1 MRNSLP
7 NNAERVR
14 LAQELHDGIAQD
26 LVAFGYSIDL
36 LLGAPDT
43 PIKTRIDLRTLRFG
57 ITDLITKVRDEI
69 FTLRNSAPIS
79 FIDSLQTIALEI
91 FPNTTIKS
99 ENNASLTHTQAFE
112 LLRIA
117 TEVIR
122 NASRHS
128 GATQIEIECQIIQDS
143 YMLTIADNGNGG
155 AQPNRIGYGIAGLYE
170 RTESLGGTITIATNE
185 TGTTVEVRI
194 PLL

>member
-1 MRNSLP
+1 LP

-36 LLGAPDT
+36 LLGAADT
-43 PIKTRIDLRTLRFG
+43 PINTRKDLRTLRFG

-69 FTLRNSAPIS
+69 FTLRNGAPLD
-79 FIDSLQTIALEI
+79 FLTSLHQIADEL
-91 FPNTTIKS
+91 FPNNTVTVEEIPQLS
-99 ENNASLTHTQAFE
+99 HIQSFE
-112 LLRIA
+112 LLRIL

-128 GATQIEIECQIIQDS
+128 GASHLEITLEKIKNMQVLRIK
-143 YMLTIADNGNGG
+143 DNGGGG
-155 AQPNRIGYGIAGLYE
+155 AEPNRIGYGIAGLYE
-170 RTESLGGTITIATNE
+170 RTESLGGTITIETNA
-185 TGTTVEVRI
+185 TGTTVEIKI
-194 PLL
+194 PLI

>member
-1 MRNSLP
+1 LP

-36 LLGAPDT
+36 LLGAADT
-43 PIKTRIDLRTLRFG
+43 PINTRKDLRTLRFG
-57 ITDLITKVRDEI
+57 VTDLITKVRDEI
-69 FTLRNSAPIS
+69 FTLRNGAPLD
-79 FIDSLQTIALEI
+79 FLTSLRTIADELFPDNTITVEEI
-91 FPNTTIKS
+91 PQLSHIQS
-99 ENNASLTHTQAFE
+99 FE
-112 LLRIA
+112 LHRIL

-128 GATQIEIECQIIQDS
+128 GASHLEITLEKIKNMQVLRIK
-143 YMLTIADNGNGG
+143 DNGGGG
-155 AQPNRIGYGIAGLYE
+155 AEPNRIGYGIAGLYE
-170 RTESLGGTITIATNE
+170 RTESLGGTITIETNA
-185 TGTTVEVRI
+185 TGTTVEIKI

>member
-1 MRNSLP
+1 MP

-43 PIKTRIDLRTLRFG
+43 PIKTRIDLRALRFG

-91 FPNTTIKS
+91 FANTTIKS
-99 ENNASLTHTQAFE
+99 ENNAPLTHTQAFE

-155 AQPNRIGYGIAGLYE
+155 AEPNRIGYGIAGLYE

>member
-1 MRNSLP
+1 MP

-36 LLGAPDT
+36 LLGAADT
-43 PIKTRIDLRTLRFG
+43 PINTRKDLRTLRFG
-57 ITDLITKVRDEI
+57 ITDLITNVRDEI
-69 FTLRNSAPIS
+69 FTLRNGAPLD
-79 FIDSLQTIALEI
+79 FLTSLHQIADEL
-91 FPNTTIKS
+91 FPNNTVTAEEIPQLS
-99 ENNASLTHTQAFE
+99 HIQSFE
-112 LLRIA
+112 LLRIL

-128 GATQIEIECQIIQDS
+128 GASYLEITLEKIKNMQVLRIK
-143 YMLTIADNGNGG
+143 DNGGGG
-155 AQPNRIGYGIAGLYE
+155 AEPNRIGYGIAGLYE
-170 RTESLGGTITIATNE
+170 RTESLGGAITIETNA
-185 TGTTVEVRI
+185 TGTTVEIKI

>member
-1 MRNSLP
+1 LP

-36 LLGAPDT
+36 LLGQPDT
-43 PIKTRIDLRTLRFG
+43 PINTRKDLRTLRFG

-69 FTLRNSAPIS
+69 FTLRNGAPLD
-79 FIDSLQTIALEI
+79 FLTSLHQIADEL
-91 FPNTTIKS
+91 FPNNTVTVEEIPQLS
-99 ENNASLTHTQAFE
+99 HIQSFE
-112 LLRIA
+112 LLRIL

-128 GATQIEIECQIIQDS
+128 GASHLEITLEKIKNMQVLRIK
-143 YMLTIADNGNGG
+143 DNGGGG
-155 AQPNRIGYGIAGLYE
+155 AEPNRIGYGIAGLYE
-170 RTESLGGTITIATNE
+170 RTESLGGTITIETNA
-185 TGTTVEVRI
+185 TGTTVEIKI

>member
-1 MRNSLP
+1 MP

-36 LLGAPDT
+36 LLGKADT
-43 PIKTRIDLRTLRFG
+43 PTKTRIDLRTLRFG

-69 FTLRNSAPIS
+69 FTLRNSAPLD
-79 FIDSLQTIALEI
+79 FLDSLKTIAHEI
-91 FPNTTIKS
+91 FPNTTIAATKS
-99 ENNASLTHTQAFE
+99 TSLTHTQAFE

-128 GATQIEIECQIIQDS
+128 GASHIEIECQIIQDS
-143 YMLTIADNGNGG
+143 YMLKIADNGNGG

-170 RTESLGGTITIATNE
+170 RTESLGGTITIATDE
-185 TGTTVEVRI
+185 SGTTVEIMI
-194 PLL
+194 PITP

>member
-1 MRNSLP
+1 LP

-36 LLGAPDT
+36 LLGKADT
-43 PIKTRIDLRTLRFG
+43 PINTRKDLRTLRFG

-69 FTLRNSAPIS
+69 FTLRNGAPLD
-79 FIDSLQTIALEI
+79 FLTSLRAIADEL
-91 FPNTTIKS
+91 FPKTKITVNELPAFTDNQS
-99 ENNASLTHTQAFE
+99 FE
-112 LLRIA
+112 LLRIL

-128 GATQIEIECQIIQDS
+128 GATRLEIIVEIINNIGV
-143 YMLTIADNGNGG
+143 LRIKDNGGGG
-155 AQPNRIGYGIAGLYE
+155 AAPNRIGYGIAGLYE
-170 RTESLGGTITIATNE
+170 RTESLGGTITIETNA
-185 TGTTVEVRI
+185 TGTTVEIKI

>member
-1 MRNSLP
+1 MP

-36 LLGAPDT
+36 LLGQADT
-43 PIKTRIDLRTLRFG
+43 PINTRKDLRTLRFG

-69 FTLRNSAPIS
+69 FTLRNGAPLD
-79 FIDSLQTIALEI
+79 FLTSLHQIADEL
-91 FPNTTIKS
+91 FPNNTVTVEEIPQLS
-99 ENNASLTHTQAFE
+99 HIQSFE
-112 LLRIA
+112 LLRIL

-128 GATQIEIECQIIQDS
+128 GASHLEITLEKIKNMQVLRIK
-143 YMLTIADNGNGG
+143 DNGGGG
-155 AQPNRIGYGIAGLYE
+155 AEPNRIGYGIAGLYE
-170 RTESLGGTITIATNE
+170 RTESLGGTITIETNA
-185 TGTTVEVRI
+185 TGTTVEIKI
-194 PLL
+194 PLI

>member
-1 MRNSLP
+1 MP

-36 LLGAPDT
+36 LLGQPDT
-43 PIKTRIDLRTLRFG
+43 PINTRKDLRTLRFG

-69 FTLRNSAPIS
+69 FTLRNGAPLD
-79 FIDSLQTIALEI
+79 FLTSLHQIADEL
-91 FPNTTIKS
+91 FPNNSVTVEEIPQLS
-99 ENNASLTHTQAFE
+99 HIQSFE
-112 LLRIA
+112 LLRIL

-122 NASRHS
+122 NAAHHS
-128 GATQIEIECQIIQDS
+128 GASHLEITLEKIKNMQVLRIK
-143 YMLTIADNGNGG
+143 DNGGGG
-155 AQPNRIGYGIAGLYE
+155 AEPNRIGYGIAGLYE
-170 RTESLGGTITIATNE
+170 RTESLGGTITIETNA
-185 TGTTVEVRI
+185 TGTTVEIKI

>member
-1 MRNSLP
+1 MP

-36 LLGAPDT
+36 LLGAADT
-43 PIKTRIDLRTLRFG
+43 PINTRRDLRTLRFG

-69 FTLRNSAPIS
+69 FTLRNSAPID
-79 FIDSLQTIALEI
+79 FLESLRTIADEL
-91 FPNTTIKS
+91 FPNTKITVDELPIFTDNQS
-99 ENNASLTHTQAFE
+99 FE
-112 LLRIA
+112 LLRIL

-122 NASRHS
+122 NSSRHS
-128 GATQIEIECQIIQDS
+128 GDSHMEIIIKIINNTAV
-143 YMLTIADNGNGG
+143 LIAKDNGTGG
-155 AQPNRIGYGIAGLYE
+155 AAPNRIGYGIAGLYE
-170 RTESLGGTITIATNE
+170 RTESLGGTITIETNA
-185 TGTTVEVRI
+185 TGTTVEIRI

>member
-1 MRNSLP
+1 MP

-128 GATQIEIECQIIQDS
+128 GATQIEIECQ
-143 YMLTIADNGNGG
+143 
-155 AQPNRIGYGIAGLYE
+155 
-170 RTESLGGTITIATNE
+170 
-185 TGTTVEVRI
+185 
-194 PLL
+194 

>member
-1 MRNSLP
+1 LP

-36 LLGAPDT
+36 LLGAADT
-43 PIKTRIDLRTLRFG
+43 PINTRKDLRTLRFG

-69 FTLRNSAPIS
+69 FTLRNGAPLD
-79 FIDSLQTIALEI
+79 FLTSLHQIADEL
-91 FPNTTIKS
+91 FPNNTVTAEEIP
-99 ENNASLTHTQAFE
+99 SLSQIQSFE
-112 LLRIA
+112 LLRIL

-128 GATQIEIECQIIQDS
+128 GASHLEITLEKINNMQVLRIK
-143 YMLTIADNGNGG
+143 DNGGGG
-155 AQPNRIGYGIAGLYE
+155 AEPNRIGYGIAGLYE
-170 RTESLGGTITIATNE
+170 RTESLGGTITIETNA
-185 TGTTVEVRI
+185 TGTTVEIKI

>member
-1 MRNSLP
+1 MP

-36 LLGAPDT
+36 LLGKADT
-43 PIKTRIDLRTLRFG
+43 PTQTRIDLRTLRFG

-69 FTLRNSAPIS
+69 FTLRNSAPID
-79 FIDSLQTIALEI
+79 FLESLRKIADEL
-91 FPNTTIKS
+91 FPNTKITVDELPNFTDNQS
-99 ENNASLTHTQAFE
+99 FE
-112 LLRIA
+112 LLRIL

-128 GATQIEIECQIIQDS
+128 GDSNMEIIIKIINN
-143 YMLTIADNGNGG
+143 IAVLIAKDNGSGG
-155 AQPNRIGYGIAGLYE
+155 AAPNRIGYGIAGLYE
-170 RTESLGGTITIATNE
+170 RTESLGGTITIATDA

>member
-1 MRNSLP
+1 MP

-36 LLGAPDT
+36 LLGAADT
-43 PIKTRIDLRTLRFG
+43 PINTRKDLRTLRFG

-69 FTLRNSAPIS
+69 FTLRNGAPLD
-79 FIDSLQTIALEI
+79 FLTSLHQIADEL
-91 FPNTTIKS
+91 FPNNTVTVEEIP
-99 ENNASLTHTQAFE
+99 SLSHIQSFE
-112 LLRIA
+112 LLRIL

-128 GATQIEIECQIIQDS
+128 GASHLEITLEKIKNMQVLRIK
-143 YMLTIADNGNGG
+143 DNGGGG
-155 AQPNRIGYGIAGLYE
+155 AEPNRIGYGIAGLYE
-170 RTESLGGTITIATNE
+170 RTESLGGTITIETNA
-185 TGTTVEVRI
+185 TGTTVEIKI
-194 PLL
+194 PLI